1 MKIYSYLLGILLMA
15 GVLLSCER
23 DYQAPPLTEPE
34 YTGTEANMTIAKL
47 KSLYAT
53 ISDPTLIDVDYII
66 KATVTAND
74 ISGNIYKQLYIQ
86 DETGGINIGVDQN
99 SIYTDF
105 RVGQEIYLHLKGLY
119 MIVYGEQLQIGYA
132 ATNANRI
139 PWEVFNY
146 YIFKNKWPLEENA
159 KPKTIKLSELND
171 DMVNTLV
178 KLENVYFPDGG
189 KLPFSDTD
197 ATTNRTLKDGDGNS
211 IIVHNSNYAD
221 FANNLLPEGG
231 GTIVAVLSKFRAD
244 WQLYLRTADDCQNF
258 GQPIPGET
266 PTEPGE
272 EVTVYYKES
281 FGTKEIT
288 ESVKPKIAEY
298 TEFDN
303 KDIEYSD
310 ASGVTDVRTTKTF
323 NTPHLWFPAKKDAY
337 LTIKKVDT
345 SAGANE
351 KLALQYELTANL
363 FDAGSEMNLN
373 AMTVI
378 VDGKEMPVPDQTVS
392 NANNDNNKVY
402 TVTLT
407 DIPAK
412 KDLTI
417 QFQAKASLNTFG
429 LRLDNIAITT
439 APEEVIVIKPKN

>member
-1 MKIYSYLLGILLMA
+1 MA

-211 IIVHNSNYAD
+211 II
-221 FANNLLPEGG
+221 
-231 GTIVAVLSKFRAD
+231 
-244 WQLYLRTADDCQNF
+244 
-258 GQPIPGET
+258 
-266 PTEPGE
+266 
-272 EVTVYYKES
+272 
-281 FGTKEIT
+281 
-288 ESVKPKIAEY
+288 
-298 TEFDN
+298 
-303 KDIEYSD
+303 
-310 ASGVTDVRTTKTF
+310 
-323 NTPHLWFPAKKDAY
+323 
-337 LTIKKVDT
+337 
-345 SAGANE
+345 
-351 KLALQYELTANL
+351 
-363 FDAGSEMNLN
+363 
-373 AMTVI
+373 
-378 VDGKEMPVPDQTVS
+378 
-392 NANNDNNKVY
+392 
-402 TVTLT
+402 
-407 DIPAK
+407 
-412 KDLTI
+412 
-417 QFQAKASLNTFG
+417 
-429 LRLDNIAITT
+429 
-439 APEEVIVIKPKN
+439 